1 MGIIEAVNLVHSYE
15 YEGSQ
20 NRSLDGISLNIREGE
35 LVAVLGKNGCGKT
48 TFVKH
53 INALLEV
60 QGGELTVAGLDA
72 RSAVNIW
79 QIRKE
84 CGMVFQDPNNQF
96 VSSVV
101 EEDIAF
107 GLENYDTP
115 VGEIP
120 ERVARALSIV
130 GMAGSEKKSPHMLS
144 GGQKQRIAIAGVL
157 AIDPD
162 IIVFDEATAML
173 DPEGRQEVLA
183 TIRRLHDEEHKT
195 IIMISHYVEEA
206 VFADRVVLFRNGK
219 LLAEGAPREILTDPE
234 LMHSTGLTPPLAVR
248 VYYDLKA
255 AGVTLPTCPLTNEEL
270 VEALCPLQ

>member
-1 MGIIEAVNLVHSYE
+1 MGIIEAVELVHSYE
-15 YEGSQ
+15 YEDSQ
-20 NRSLDGISLNIREGE
+20 NRSLDGISLNIHAGE
-35 LVAVLGKNGCGKT
+35 LVAVLGRNGCGKT

-60 QGGELTVAGLDA
+60 QGGELTVAGMDA

-79 QIRKE
+79 KIRKD

-115 VGEIP
+115 VDEIP
-120 ERVARALSIV
+120 EKVARALAIV
-130 GMAGSEKKSPHMLS
+130 GMSGSEKKSPHMLS

-157 AIDPD
+157 AIEPD
-162 IIVFDEATAML
+162 IIIFDEATAML
-173 DPEGRQEVLA
+173 DPEGRQEVLS
-183 TIRRLHDEEHKT
+183 TIRKLHDEEHKT
-195 IIMISHYVEEA
+195 IIMITHYVEEA
-206 VFADRVVLFRNGK
+206 VIADRIVLFRDGKVLADGTPRKVLTDTK
-219 LLAEGAPREILTDPE
+219 LLG
-234 LMHSTGLTPPLAVR
+234 STGLTPPLAVSA
-248 VYYDLKA
+248 YYDLKA

-270 VEALCPLQ
+270 VEALCQLS

>member
-1 MGIIEAVNLVHSYE
+1 MGIIEAVDLVHSYE

-20 NRSLDGISLNIREGE
+20 NRSLDGASLQVQAGE
-35 LVAVLGKNGCGKT
+35 LVAILGRNGCGKT

-53 INALLEV
+53 LNALLEV
-60 QGGELTVAGLDA
+60 QGGELIVAGLDA
-72 RSAVNIW
+72 RSEVNIW
-79 QIRKE
+79 LIRRD

-115 VGEIP
+115 AGEISA
-120 ERVARALSIV
+120 RVAHALAVV
-130 GMAGSEKKSPHMLS
+130 GMAGFEKKSPHMLS

-162 IIVFDEATAML
+162 ILIFDEATAML

-183 TIRRLHDEEHKT
+183 TIRKLHDEEHKT

-206 VFADRVVLFRNGK
+206 VLADRVVLFKDGK
-219 LLAEGAPREILTDPE
+219 VLAEGTPREVLTDPE
-234 LMHSTGLTPPLAVR
+234 LLGSTGLTPPLAVR
-248 VYYDLKA
+248 AYYDLKD
-255 AGVTLPTCPLTNEEL
+255 AGVTLPICPLTNEEL
-270 VEALCPLQ
+270 VEALCPLS

>member
-20 NRSLDGISLNIREGE
+20 NRSLDGISLNIHEGE

-120 ERVARALSIV
+120 EKVARALSIV

-173 DPEGRQEVLA
+173 DPEGRREVLA

-219 LLAEGAPREILTDPE
+219 LLAEGAPREILTEPE

-255 AGVTLPTCPLTNEEL
+255 AGVTLSTCPLTNEEL

>member
-20 NRSLDGISLNIREGE
+20 NRSLDGISITVQEGE
-35 LVAVLGKNGCGKT
+35 WVAILGRNGCGKT

-53 INALLEV
+53 INVLLEV
-60 QGGELTVAGLDA
+60 QDGELTVAGLDA
-72 RSAVNIW
+72 RNAVNIW
-79 QIRKE
+79 QIRKD

-115 VGEIP
+115 ASEIP
-120 ERVARALSIV
+120 AKVSRALSIV
-130 GMAGSEKKSPHMLS
+130 GMDGFEKKSPHMMS

-157 AIDPD
+157 AINPD

-173 DPEGRQEVLA
+173 DPEGQQEVLA
-183 TIRRLHDEEHKT
+183 TIRKLHDEEHKT

-219 LLAEGAPREILTDPE
+219 LLAEGTPRDILTDPE
-234 LMHSTGLTPPLAVR
+234 LLGSTGLTPPLAVKA
-248 VYYDLKA
+248 YYDLKA
-255 AGVTLPTCPLTNEEL
+255 AGVTLAACPLTNEEL